1 MDVDIQLEELFM
13 KRQVPGENKEETW
26 ESEKNTKMSSDGSRS
41 SFDEFTFS
49 TPEYETENGDAA
61 MREFFKFDELPKES
75 STQFLKIPPSLS
87 LDSSPNL
94 SNSQDE
100 SEESQDRSADYIRP
114 HIDNS
119 YPFLMSDSQFSN
131 APVFSPATN
140 LHIADDHFNGTPDD
154 LYANGD
160 ADKQFLDLSGTDF
173 CAAAA
178 NPSYLN
184 NQIFPSADLPT
195 KVPFLY
201 PQSESL
207 PKSSAPF
214 PEHQDYT
221 LSVNHIPAVNE
232 QKWRSRV
239 ETNMLFQVQIRK
251 ADGGTVPYKYI
262 RLPNW
267 AHREEKKK
275 SLKKSVSSVDPQE
288 YLQLIPT
295 VITGDNASNVVHT
308 CCIRCLLR
316 ERKRNARS
324 QATKDACMPNYAKL
338 KAYERTMADA
348 TPEQKHDFRIQL
360 LNQFP
365 KLEDIDEERMIM
377 VFTGPEFVPLESTQH
392 GKVAHINAR
401 ITCYSSH
408 QSCPYFRLTWD
419 LYSSSSLVARLSF
432 PEPITVLD
440 DHKSRNTPKVIRQG
454 KKLNPADN
462 HSRQKNF
469 SPALIDTVKGPT
481 EKRRRTLSDINSHLL
496 PQQWSK
502 PGVIPEASDVLE
514 ENAASVVSNKPTFH
528 MPNDCSA
535 TPSTNDD
542 HVLHVPRDTIN
553 KESMEM
559 EAIPISHEFS
569 QYSQFLNA
577 FSENDDPNIGPFT
590 SNVDPYQS
598 IPETTHSNKQ
608 SISSAASATP
618 SSLQPR
624 DPLISRIIPN
634 KGSIMGGYEVTIL
647 GANFFNGLVCLFG
660 ETPAA
665 VTFSWSDSTIIATCP
680 PAAVAETVPVKFFNY
695 SMETSGSNATF
706 TYEDNL
712 DNELFKLTVQVLGL
726 KLTGTVQNPL
736 TLSKKLLSSWRDDF
750 AQYITNSIKPT
761 SNQGCETSHDCMNEK
776 IESLRSM
783 VTQVAK
789 EHNVPFP
796 DSVEN
801 TVLAALSIVE
811 ETETT
816 FPTDFDVVNEFG
828 RTLLHYSV
836 AAGLGSATTLLI
848 NNGADINKRDSLGYT
863 PLHYA
868 ALYEYP
874 DIYLRLLSKGALP
887 DLAGANDQCANDL
900 ASVKFKSLVAEKKEM
915 DFALIDEKSGA
926 ESGLS
931 LKQSSTI
938 EEIKEKLWI
947 RSSTLFP
954 SLHELPQ
961 NYMSEVP
968 LLMQKAMVSTLR
980 SISAIP
986 DDVPPPYSEV
996 ANEGY
1001 VPQAI
1006 SNDPSKDA
1014 DHNKSA
1020 WWSLKWQSRL
1030 VGRGKTSALTPEET
1044 KAIQEQAKTL
1054 KKAGMDLMLFSFWL
1068 PALLVLTIFGLRSYA
1083 QLIGG
1088 YLYQFIIGA

>member
-1 MDVDIQLEELFM
+1 MDVDLQLEELFM
-13 KRQVPGENKEETW
+13 KKQVPGENREETW
-26 ESEKNTKMSSDGSRS
+26 EPEKNTKMSSDGSRS

-49 TPEYETENGDAA
+49 TPEYDNENGDAA
-61 MREFFKFDELPKES
+61 MREFFKFDELPKEA
-75 STQFLKIPPSLS
+75 STQFLKVPPSLS
-87 LDSSPNL
+87 LESSPNL

-100 SEESQDRSADYIRP
+100 SEESQDRSTDYMP
-114 HIDNS
+114 PQIDNA
-119 YPFLMSDSQFSN
+119 YPFFMSDSQISN
-131 APVFSPATN
+131 PPIFSPPTN
-140 LHIADDHFNGTPDD
+140 FHIGNDHLNGTADDI
-154 LYANGD
+154 YANGD
-160 ADKQFLDLSGTDF
+160 AVKQFLNLPATDF
-173 CAAAA
+173 STSAI

-184 NQIFPSADLPT
+184 NQNFPNTDLPA
-195 KVPFLY
+195 KVPSLY
-201 PQSESL
+201 PQSES
-207 PKSSAPF
+207 F
-214 PEHQDYT
+214 PELSASFPELQEYV
-221 LSVNHIPAVNE
+221 LSVNHIPAINE

-251 ADGGTVPYKYI
+251 ADGGAVPFKYI

-275 SLKKSVSSVDPQE
+275 SMKKIVNCQDPQD
-288 YLQLIPT
+288 YLQLVPT
-295 VITGDNASNVVHT
+295 VIAGDNASNVVRT

-324 QATKDACMPNYAKL
+324 QATKDACMPNYTKL
-338 KAYERTMADA
+338 KACERSMSDA
-348 TPEQKHDFRIQL
+348 TPEQKHNFQIKL

-365 KLEDIDEERMIM
+365 KLEDIDEEKMIM
-377 VFTGPEFVPLESTQH
+377 VFTGPEFVPLESTQL

-419 LYSSSSLVARLSF
+419 LYSSSSLVASLSF

-440 DHKSRNTPKVIRQG
+440 DHKSRNTPKAVRQG
-454 KKLNPADN
+454 KKLNPSDN
-462 HSRQKNF
+462 QSNQKIY
-469 SPALIDTVKGPT
+469 SPSMVDTVKGPI
-481 EKRRRTLSDINSHLL
+481 EKRRRTLSEINSHCQ
-496 PQQWSK
+496 PQQLTTQ
-502 PGVIPEASDVLE
+502 PVIPEASNVSGKNDV
-514 ENAASVVSNKPTFH
+514 SVISNKSTFH
-528 MPNDCSA
+528 MPSDYS
-535 TPSTNDD
+535 TVPVTNDD
-542 HVLHVPRDTIN
+542 HVLRGPLNTVD

-559 EAIPISHEFS
+559 EARSIPPEFS
-569 QYSQFLNA
+569 SYNQFPNA
-577 FSENDDPNIGPFT
+577 FSESVDPSLGPFT
-590 SNVDPYQS
+590 PNTERYQS
-598 IPETTHSNKQ
+598 IPKTTHFNKQ
-608 SISSAASATP
+608 SMSSATSTTP
-618 SSLQPR
+618 TSLQPR
-624 DPLISRIIPN
+624 EPLISRIIPN

-680 PAAVAETVPVKFFNY
+680 PAAVAETVPVKFLNY
-695 SMETSGSNATF
+695 SMESSGTNATF

-761 SNQGCETSHDCMNEK
+761 SNQDRKAHHECMNEK

-796 DSVEN
+796 NSLES
-801 TVLAALSIVE
+801 TILAALSIVD
-811 ETETT
+811 ETKTT

-836 AAGLGSATTLLI
+836 AAGLGSATTFLI

-874 DIYLRLLSKGALP
+874 EIYLRLLSKGASP
-887 DLAGANDQCANDL
+887 DLTGANDKCADDL
-900 ASVKFKSLVAEKKEM
+900 ATVKFRSLVAEKKET
-915 DFALIDEKSGA
+915 DFALLDEKSRV
-926 ESGLS
+926 ESDLT

-938 EEIKEKLWI
+938 EDIKEKIWS

-954 SLHELPQ
+954 SLQELPQ

-996 ANEGY
+996 AHEGY
-1001 VPQAI
+1001 VPQTV
-1006 SNDPSKDA
+1006 SGNPSEDS

-1083 QLIGG
+1083 QVIGG